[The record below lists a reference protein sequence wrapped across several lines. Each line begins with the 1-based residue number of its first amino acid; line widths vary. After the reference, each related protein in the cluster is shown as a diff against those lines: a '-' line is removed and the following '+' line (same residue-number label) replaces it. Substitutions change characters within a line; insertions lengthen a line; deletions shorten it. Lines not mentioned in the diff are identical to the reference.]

1 MKSFYINL
9 ENAAARR
16 DSIEDS
22 FLRHNNRGWILQR
35 FQAIDAD
42 YVKNNKIHGALR
54 DEEKACFLSHRKLI
68 EQNADVDQHIF
79 VVEDDSR
86 FAPSTFETIDGL
98 LRPPTPF
105 TEWDL
110 LFTDVGIFSI
120 GAMADLVMLRRQLKS
135 KDQIKLLDLKSLP
148 FFGATAYIVNKISLK
163 KVLQLTMVDSLDVPY
178 DLFLRKM
185 VFDGALRAFVTFPFL
200 TSSSEHSLN
209 SSVQQKSTE
218 RTQFIYEIFKRMIW
232 IEGDFFDP
240 VPLLDHV
247 CQGVDERSNAYGR
260 LWASMI
266 DPGFQL
272 K

>member
-1 MKSFYINL
+1 MKSSYINL
-9 ENAAARR
+9 DNATARR

-22 FLRHNNRGWILQR
+22 FSRHNDRGWTLER
-35 FQAIDAD
+35 FRAIDVD
-42 YVKNNKIHGALR
+42 YVKNNKIPGALR

-68 EQNADVDQHIF
+68 EQNADADQHIF
-79 VVEDDSR
+79 IVEDDAR
-86 FAPSTFETIDGL
+86 FAPLTFETIDGL
-98 LRPPTPF
+98 LCPPTPF

-110 LFTDVGIFSI
+110 LFTDVGICSI

-135 KDQIKLLDLKSLP
+135 KDQIQLLDLRFLP

-163 KVLQLTMVDSLDVPY
+163 KLLQLIMVDCLDVPY

-185 VFDGALRAFVTFPFL
+185 VSDGALRAFVTFPFL

-209 SSVQQKSTE
+209 SSLQPKSTE
-218 RTQFIYEIFKRMIW
+218 RTQLIYEIFKRMIW

-240 VPLLDHV
+240 IPLLDQV
-247 CQGVDERSNAYGR
+247 CRSVDEQSNAYGR